1 VKHPVSQEK
10 QQEVLF
16 TYFKKNLGLSSLPA
30 FILAQHCFRDADTAL
45 SSIILQLMCKSIV
58 MLGLGCETQQLY
70 YVRIYCPAFQR
81 AKNRNRCGLTDL
93 RADSIANE
101 SGSAQMV
108 KKRRNMTAWPNIPE
122 FKCEEDVRDLRSV

>member
-1 VKHPVSQEK
+1 
-10 QQEVLF
+10 
-16 TYFKKNLGLSSLPA
+16 
-30 FILAQHCFRDADTAL
+30 
-45 SSIILQLMCKSIV
+45 